1 MPDLVTIRQLTI
13 DYRRDGQWRD
23 VIRDL
28 DLTIAQ
34 SEVLGLAGESGCG
47 KSTLASVLL
56 GERRNGRRIRAG
68 SVRFDGV
75 DLATIR
81 AKDLRRLH
89 GSRLAL
95 VPQDGGAS
103 LTPTLRIGALFAE
116 TLRTHRPEMT
126 KAQAAEEARRQL
138 GLVGLPDPAGA
149 LTRFPHQFSGG
160 QQQRIALALAIC
172 RMPDLLI
179 LDEPTTGQDALTRR
193 GIVDLLRGLRR
204 KSRMSMLYVSHDLA
218 TLGEVCDRIAIMY
231 AGEIVEIGPMADVL
245 ERPRHP
251 YARALVASLP
261 RLDTPPDPSAALTGT
276 LDRRA
281 LPEGCRFAPR
291 CAFAEPSCH
300 STRQTLDDVAAGHA
314 VACHRL
320 ADLEIKASRPTP
332 QRIPA

>member
-1 MPDLVTIRQLTI
+1 MPDLMAIRHLTV
-13 DYRRDGQWRD
+13 DYCRDGEWRN

-28 DLTIAQ
+28 DLTIAPG
-34 SEVLGLAGESGCG
+34 EVLGLAGESGCG

-56 GERRNGRRIRAG
+56 GERRTGRRIRAG
-68 SVRFDGV
+68 SVEFDGV
-75 DLATIR
+75 DLAAIR

-89 GSRLAL
+89 SSRLAL

-103 LTPTLRIGALFAE
+103 LTPTLRIGSLFAE
-116 TLRTHRPEMT
+116 ALRAHRPHMT
-126 KAQAAEEARRQL
+126 SASIAEEALRHL
-138 GLVGLPDPAGA
+138 GLVGLLDPAGA
-149 LTRFPHQFSGG
+149 LTRLPHQFSGG
-160 QQQRIALALAIC
+160 QQQRIALALAVC

-204 KSRMSMLYVSHDLA
+204 ESRMSMLYVSHDLA

-231 AGEIVEIGPMADVL
+231 AGEIVEIGPMAEVL

-261 RLDTPPDPSAALTGT
+261 RLDSPPDPSAALSGT
-276 LDRRA
+276 LDRRV
-281 LPEGCRFAPR
+281 LPKGCLFAPR
-291 CAFAEPSCH
+291 CAFAEALCH
-300 STRQTLDDVAAGHA
+300 GTRQTLDDVAAGHA
-314 VACHRL
+314 VACRRL
-320 ADLEIKASRPTP
+320 ADLEIKASRRTP